1 MFHLFARCKSN
12 SKSCKERERDSN
24 NLWDGIARV
33 CSRYAVLRIGFKLRE
48 RERKFTF
55 SFTSFFFLR
64 PPLQI
69 GPVGPGTC
77 TELIVFLP
85 PTHEGFVSLYR
96 ESVTR
101 ANRITL
107 YFPLWSG
114 GGRIEGRLKRWTQRE
129 REREN
134 SWRRARNAQR
144 NQQSRVPHGR
154 SIGNA
159 PTATAMGRFFALSL
173 SLSTSLYPIPPSSY
187 CSCRQRSFRALCTDV

>member
-1 MFHLFARCKSN
+1 MGWNSSGLFKIRGAPDWIQTARK
-12 SKSCKERERDSN
+12 
-24 NLWDGIARV
+24 
-33 CSRYAVLRIGFKLRE
+33 

>member
-1 MFHLFARCKSN
+1 MGWNSSGLFKIRGAPDWIQTARK
-12 SKSCKERERDSN
+12 
-24 NLWDGIARV
+24 
-33 CSRYAVLRIGFKLRE
+33 

-129 REREN
+129 RERTAGDVPEMLN
-134 SWRRARNAQR
+134 EISSPVYHTGAALEMHPRPQR
-144 NQQSRVPHGR
+144 WGVSL
-154 SIGNA
+154 
-159 PTATAMGRFFALSL
+159 LSL

>member
-129 REREN
+129 RERTAGDVPEMLN
-134 SWRRARNAQR
+134 EISSPVYHTGAALEMHPRPQR
-144 NQQSRVPHGR
+144 WGVSL
-154 SIGNA
+154 
-159 PTATAMGRFFALSL
+159 LSL

>member
-1 MFHLFARCKSN
+1 MGWNSSGLFKIRGAP
-12 SKSCKERERDSN
+12 D
-24 NLWDGIARV
+24 WIQTA
-33 CSRYAVLRIGFKLRE
+33 RE

-64 PPLQI
+64 SPLQI

-129 REREN
+129 REREQLETCPKC
-134 SWRRARNAQR
+134 STKSAVPCTTRAQHWKCT
-144 NQQSRVPHGR
+144 HGH
-154 SIGNA
+154 SDGA
-159 PTATAMGRFFALSL
+159 FLCSLSL